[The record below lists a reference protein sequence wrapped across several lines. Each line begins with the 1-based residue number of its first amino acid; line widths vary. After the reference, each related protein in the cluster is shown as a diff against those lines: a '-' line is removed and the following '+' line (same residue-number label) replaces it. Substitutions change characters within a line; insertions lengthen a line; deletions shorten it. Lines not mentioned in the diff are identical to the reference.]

1 MTPFDFVKLV
11 HNKKVNWDE
20 LTEEEQK
27 GWNTFIV
34 NRALSFTSDYLDIV
48 NKIQPHTAGQ
58 LTPAEIFKYYQSMLP
73 SNFRFQKWI
82 KGQKQNKFNPQLVE
96 VVSAYL
102 ECSKQQAEDYLGILD
117 KKETKNLLKMI
128 GIQDDE
134 IKKLMKK

>member
-117 KKETKNLLKMI
+117 KKETKNLLKII

>member
-11 HNKKVNWDE
+11 HNKKINWSE

-48 NKIQPHTAGQ
+48 NKIQPHTGGQ
-58 LTPAEIFKYYQSMLP
+58 LTPDQIFKYYQSMLP

-102 ECSKQQAEDYLGILD
+102 ECSKQQAEDYLNILD
-117 KKETKNLLKMI
+117 KNELKKLLKMI